1 MNNFIEFCRLSLSK
15 YGKHL
20 TQLKF
25 LRAFAFSLKSPFV
38 LGLRNQTTRDIEEL
52 VMTIAKVS
60 EITSSSNKSFDY
72 AIEKGIKR
80 ASKTIRGIQGA
91 WIQDQ
96 KVVINDGKIV
106 EYRINMKIS
115 FVLD

>member
-1 MNNFIEFCRLSLSK
+1 LRPAQSQIFFAQCSIE
-15 YGKHL
+15 
-20 TQLKF
+20 
-25 LRAFAFSLKSPFV
+25 AIFSI
-38 LGLRNQTTRDIEEL
+38 QEL
-52 VMTIAKVS
+52 IMTIAKIS
-60 EITSSSNKSFDY
+60 EITTSSAKSFDD

-106 EYRINMKIS
+106 EYRVNMKIS
-115 FVLD
+115 FIID